1 MIELFEPSQQRA
13 IKQALLGLV
22 VQASVGPVAYASVLA
37 AIVGLLAC
45 LFGLDGYEHAM
56 GILADTFEPMV
67 NVTIQMLLP
76 AYLAFVIFLCKCWG
90 SSRAR
95 SVDFARSFLRDILKS
110 SQFPVLLPVLRHLPF
125 EGAALS
131 LFDHLSRSRPRRE
144 HPQFIHG
151 ENPPLV
157 FA

>member
-1 MIELFEPSQQRA
+1 MIELFGPSQQKA
-13 IKQALLGLV
+13 IRQALLGLV
-22 VQASVGPVAYASVLA
+22 VQASVGPLAYAAIIA
-37 AIVGLLAC
+37 AIVGFLAC

-76 AYLAFVIFLCKCWG
+76 AYLALVIFLCKCWDSG
-90 SSRAR
+90 RTK
-95 SVDFARSFLRDILKS
+95 SVDFARSFVRKLLKS
-110 SQFPVLLPVLRHLPF
+110 SQFPVLLPVLRHLQF
-125 EGAALS
+125 EGTALS

-144 HPQFIHG
+144 HPQFIDG
-151 ENPPLV
+151 ENPPLI